1 MSHDAFTP
9 AWWLPGAHAQTMGAR
24 FLRSRRRGGI
34 TLRRERLELPDG
46 DFVDLDWTVGAERI
60 VGTEGTDGEE
70 GAERRGP
77 LVLLLHGLEGSARS
91 GYAIET
97 YRQLG
102 RRGID
107 SVGLNFRSC
116 SGELNRLARL
126 YHSGETGDLR
136 YVLSAR
142 RERCTGRALGVIGIS
157 LGGNVLL
164 KYLGEAGNGRLPAP
178 DAAVAISVPFDLS
191 TGADQMERG
200 FGRAYRWFLVRKLKR
215 KVRGKLELLNGR
227 IDVERVLRA
236 RSFRECDE
244 YATAPLHG
252 FAGAEDYYR
261 KSSSNRFIQSV
272 RVPTLL
278 LHSRDDPFLPPA
290 ALPLSAIEAN
300 PFLTLVL
307 TDRGGHVGFFEGGPP
322 WNPAFWMEEQSA
334 SFLAHHHQ
342 GTPAAT
348 GDVHPLEA
356 GWVDPNP
363 ENI

>member
-1 MSHDAFTP
+1 MSHDTFTP

-24 FLRSRRRGGI
+24 FLRSRRRRGI

-46 DFVDLDWTVGAERI
+46 DFVDLDWTVGTERI
-60 VGTEGTDGEE
+60 VGTEGAGVEE
-70 GAERRGP
+70 GTERRGP

-97 YRQLG
+97 YRHLG
-102 RRGID
+102 QRGID

-136 YVLSAR
+136 YVLNAL
-142 RERCTGRALGVIGIS
+142 RERYTGRALGVIGIS

-164 KYLGEAGNGRLPAP
+164 KYLGEAGDGRLPAP

-227 IDVERVLRA
+227 IDVERVLRS
-236 RSFRECDE
+236 RSFREFDE

-252 FAGAEDYYR
+252 FAGAEDYYSR
-261 KSSSNRFIQSV
+261 SSSLGFLDRI
-272 RVPTLL
+272 RIPTLL
-278 LHSRDDPFLPPA
+278 IHSEDDPFLPRDSM
-290 ALPLSAIEAN
+290 PLGIESSN
-300 PFLTLVL
+300 SSVETRFTR
-307 TDRGGHVGFFEGGPP
+307 RGGHVGFVTGHP
-322 WNPAFWMEEQSA
+322 WAPTFWAEHE
-334 SFLAHHHQ
+334 
-342 GTPAAT
+342 AA
-348 GDVHPLEA
+348 GFMAARLMCDS
-356 GWVDPNP
+356 
-363 ENI
+363 